1 MGVMPR
7 SPKGR
12 AAARGLD
19 ARLRLQ
25 HAYMPAGD
33 ASLKT
38 AQLIKMLVDSN
49 HGIYR
54 EPDRT
59 SGRPANVCFSNRSFE
74 VKRFRDDPPPQFR
87 CRSRAH
93 ASLRNRRQGPCMEL
107 SLSRSL
113 LGSKSFVLRQFCVR
127 SQRPF
132 LSPDPHFALVAA
144 RSRLAVAPALRH
156 ASPLP

>member
-54 EPDRT
+54 EPGGT
-59 SGRPANVCFSNRSFE
+59 SSPSPENAYE
-74 VKRFRDDPPPQFR
+74 WLAIVKL
-87 CRSRAH
+87 C
-93 ASLRNRRQGPCMEL
+93 
-107 SLSRSL
+107 
-113 LGSKSFVLRQFCVR
+113 
-127 SQRPF
+127 
-132 LSPDPHFALVAA
+132 AA
-144 RSRLAVAPALRH
+144 VIS
-156 ASPLP
+156 

>member
-1 MGVMPR
+1 MPR
-7 SPKGR
+7 STKGR

-54 EPDRT
+54 DHCRFPIWPFRSDSWTSYDAAFLGLWKARSKRVRRRAAV
-59 SGRPANVCFSNRSFE
+59 SGRRP
-74 VKRFRDDPPPQFR
+74 
-87 CRSRAH
+87 
-93 ASLRNRRQGPCMEL
+93 LNRRHL
-107 SLSRSL
+107 
-113 LGSKSFVLRQFCVR
+113 
-127 SQRPF
+127 
-132 LSPDPHFALVAA
+132 AA
-144 RSRLAVAPALRH
+144 
-156 ASPLP
+156 

>member
-25 HAYMPAGD
+25 HAFMPAGD

-49 HGIYR
+49 DGIYR
-54 EPDRT
+54 GFLPWRLSDAGPGASRIVPM
-59 SGRPANVCFSNRSFE
+59 GRHPKPFTISDIPRLGLR
-74 VKRFRDDPPPQFR
+74 KFR
-87 CRSRAH
+87 A
-93 ASLRNRRQGPCMEL
+93 M
-107 SLSRSL
+107 
-113 LGSKSFVLRQFCVR
+113 
-127 SQRPF
+127 SQ
-132 LSPDPHFALVAA
+132 DAECN
-144 RSRLAVAPALRH
+144 
-156 ASPLP
+156 